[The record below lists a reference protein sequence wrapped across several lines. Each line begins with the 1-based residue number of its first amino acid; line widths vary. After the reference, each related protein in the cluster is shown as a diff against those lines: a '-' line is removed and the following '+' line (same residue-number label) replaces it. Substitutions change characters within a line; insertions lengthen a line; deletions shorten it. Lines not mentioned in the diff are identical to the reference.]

1 MERISV
7 IVPVYNVEKYLDKC
21 VQSILNQTYENIE
34 LVLIDDGSTDGS
46 SKICDKYGKIDSRV
60 KVIHKENGGL
70 SSARNRGIDEAVGK
84 FITFIDSDDYIH
96 HQMLEILY
104 EGIIKNKS
112 DISICEYRR
121 FDENETIE
129 EEDYDKEVI
138 SFEKF
143 TNI

>member
-34 LVLIDDGSTDGS
+34 LVLVDDGSTDGS
-46 SKICDKYGKIDSRV
+46 SKICDKYGNIDSRV

-70 SSARNRGIDEAVGK
+70 SSARNRGIDEAGGK

-112 DISICEYRR
+112 GCAGC
-121 FDENETIE
+121 
-129 EEDYDKEVI
+129 
-138 SFEKF
+138 
-143 TNI
+143 